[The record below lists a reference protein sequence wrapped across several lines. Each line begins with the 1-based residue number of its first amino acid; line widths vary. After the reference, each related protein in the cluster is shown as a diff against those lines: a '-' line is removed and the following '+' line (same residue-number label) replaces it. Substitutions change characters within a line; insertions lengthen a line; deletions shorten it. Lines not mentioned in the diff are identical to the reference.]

1 MAPLPENHRAI
12 YGTRS
17 PALTGGAFI
26 YGAEVSRRQAHHGA
40 QVRSSGTR
48 SGAPEEE
55 DYNDDHQHQAEAS
68 AIVMVR
74 CANIEAASAE
84 KEYQDNQ
91 KDN

>member
-26 YGAEVSRRQAHHGA
+26 YGAEVSRRQAYHGA
-40 QVRSSGTR
+40 QIR

-55 DYNDDHQHQAEAS
+55 DYNDDHQRQAEAS